1 MLSSTPEIRN
11 TGRDCAD
18 SDGQVDNA
26 CGNAA
31 RLPKIDYN
39 KSQKGEHIMR
49 QSRRKVLK
57 AGAALA
63 AAASLPH
70 FARAQ
75 SGSIKIGMSMPQTGS
90 LGAGGQAALVA
101 LRLWVDDVN
110 QRGGLLN
117 RKVELIAYDDQTNPA
132 NTPGI
137 YTKLLDIDKVDL
149 LIAPY
154 GTVPTAPIVPM
165 VKQRGLL
172 LMGNFSFQVN
182 AKVQHDMWFNNS
194 PWNDAASWSDGFIK
208 AGQGAGAKTIAILA
222 ADQEFAQNLANGARE
237 LAKKANIQSV
247 YDQNYPPTTTDF
259 SSLIRGIR
267 AAKPEMVFVMSY
279 PNDSVAIIRAVNEIG
294 VGSQVQVFGGG
305 MVGLQFTPIMTS
317 LGSLLNGVLNYN
329 SYVPGMKY
337 PGIEDFLARYAKRA
351 AEARVDPLGF
361 YLPPFNYAIGQ
372 MLEQAVNGTK
382 SLDHKQ
388 LAAYLR
394 KNEMKTLVGPIRY
407 DKNGEWAN
415 PRVVQAQFRGVVDK
429 DTEQFRQPGK
439 QIVIYP
445 DAYKTGNVITPFE
458 KARSAK

>member
-1 MLSSTPEIRN
+1 LLY
-11 TGRDCAD
+11 A
-18 SDGQVDNA
+18 V
-26 CGNAA
+26 
-31 RLPKIDYN
+31 
-39 KSQKGEHIMR
+39 
-49 QSRRKVLK
+49 
-57 AGAALA
+57 AALTLA
-63 AAASLPH
+63 AGTAL
-70 FARAQ
+70 AQ
-75 SGSIKIGMSMPQTGS
+75 GPVKIGMSMPQTGS
-90 LGAGGQAALVA
+90 LGAGGQAALAA

-132 NTPGI
+132 NVPAI

-149 LIAPY
+149 LLAPY
-154 GTVPTAPIVPM
+154 GTVPTAPVMPL

-182 AKVQHDMWFNNS
+182 AKIQHDMWFNNA

-208 AGQGAGAKTIAILA
+208 AGLGANAKTIAILA

-237 LAKKANIQSV
+237 LAKKANLKSV

-259 SSLIRGIR
+259 SALVRAIR
-267 AAKPEMVFVMSY
+267 AAKPEMVYVMSY

-294 VGSQVQVFGGG
+294 VGSQVQVLGGG

-317 LGSLLNGVLNYN
+317 LGSLLNGVVNYN
-329 SYVPGMKY
+329 SYVPGMKF

-351 AEARVDPLGF
+351 AEAKVDPLGF
-361 YLPPFNYAIGQ
+361 YLTPFNYAIGQ

-394 KNEMKTLVGPIRY
+394 KNEMSTVVGPIRF

-415 PRVVQAQFRGVVDK
+415 PRVVQAQFRGVADK

-439 QIVIYP
+439 QVVISP
-445 DAYKTGNVITPFE
+445 DAYRTGDVITPFE
-458 KARSAK
+458 KARSAR

>member
-1 MLSSTPEIRN
+1 MNVT
-11 TGRDCAD
+11 
-18 SDGQVDNA
+18 
-26 CGNAA
+26 
-31 RLPKIDYN
+31 
-39 KSQKGEHIMR
+39 
-49 QSRRKVLK
+49 RRKVL
-57 AGAALA
+57 GAVGATALA
-63 AAASLPH
+63 ANLPRRA
-70 FARAQ
+70 FAQ
-75 SGSIKIGMSMPQTGS
+75 QGPVKIGMSMPQTGS

-110 QRGGLLN
+110 QKGGLLG

-137 YTKLLDIDKVDL
+137 YTKLLDVDRVDL

-154 GTVPTAPIVPM
+154 GTVPTAPIMPL

-194 PWNDAASWSDGFIK
+194 PWNDASSWSDGFIR
-208 AGQGAGAKTIAILA
+208 AGQKAGAKTIAILA

-237 LAKKANIQSV
+237 LAKKANMKSV

-259 SSLIRGIR
+259 SSLIRSLR
-267 AAKPEMVFVMSY
+267 AAKPDMVFVMSY
-279 PNDSVAIIRAVNEIG
+279 PNDSVAIVRAVNEIG
-294 VGSQVQVFGGG
+294 VGSQVQIFGGG

-337 PGIEDFLARYAKRA
+337 PGIEDFLKRYAERA
-351 AEARVDPLGF
+351 KEAKVDPLGF

-372 MLEQAVNGTK
+372 MLEQAVNGTR

-394 KNEMKTLVGPIRY
+394 KNEMKTVVGPIRY
-407 DKNGEWAN
+407 DKMGEWAN
-415 PRVVQAQFRGVVDK
+415 PRVVKAQFRGVVDK
-429 DTEQFRQPGK
+429 DMEQFRKAGK
-439 QIVIYP
+439 QVVVYP
-445 DAYKTGNVITPFE
+445 EAYKTGDVISPFE
-458 KARSAK
+458 KA

>member
-1 MLSSTPEIRN
+1 
-11 TGRDCAD
+11 
-18 SDGQVDNA
+18 
-26 CGNAA
+26 
-31 RLPKIDYN
+31 
-39 KSQKGEHIMR
+39 MR
-49 QSRRKVLK
+49 GSRRKVLK

-63 AAASLPH
+63 AVGAFSRKALAQAAPV
-70 FARAQ
+70 
-75 SGSIKIGMSMPQTGS
+75 KIGMSMPQTGS

-110 QRGGLLN
+110 QKGGLLN

-137 YTKLLDIDKVDL
+137 YTKLLDVDKVDL

-154 GTVPTAPIVPM
+154 GTVPTAPIMPL

-194 PWNDAASWSDGFIK
+194 PWNDASSWSDGFIR
-208 AGQGAGAKTIAILA
+208 AGQRAGAKSIAILA

-237 LAKKANIQSV
+237 LAKKANIKSV

-259 SSLIRGIR
+259 SSLVRGIR
-267 AAKPEMVFVMSY
+267 AARPEMVFVMSY

-294 VGSQVQVFGGG
+294 VGSTVQVFGGG

-351 AEARVDPLGF
+351 AEAKVDPLGF

-372 MLEQAVNGTK
+372 MLEQAVNATK

-394 KNEMKTLVGPIRY
+394 GHEMKTVVGPIRY
-407 DKNGEWAN
+407 DKTGEWAN
-415 PRVVQAQFRGVVDK
+415 PRVVQAQFRGVADK
-429 DTEQFRQPGK
+429 DMEQFRQPNK
-439 QIVIYP
+439 QVVIYP
-445 DAYKTGNVITPFE
+445 DDYKTGDVITPFE

>member
-1 MLSSTPEIRN
+1 M
-11 TGRDCAD
+11 
-18 SDGQVDNA
+18 
-26 CGNAA
+26 
-31 RLPKIDYN
+31 
-39 KSQKGEHIMR
+39 KG
-49 QSRRKVLK
+49 SRRKVLK

-63 AAASLPH
+63 AAASLPR
-70 FARAQ
+70 AALAQ
-75 SGSIKIGMSMPQTGS
+75 SGPVKIGMSMPQTGS

-132 NTPGI
+132 NVPGI
-137 YTKLLDIDKVDL
+137 YTKLLDVDKVDL

-154 GTVPTAPIVPM
+154 GTVPTAPVMPM

-194 PWNDAASWSDGFIK
+194 PWNDATSWSEGFMR
-208 AGQGAGAKTIAILA
+208 AGQKAGAKTIAFLA

-237 LAKKANIQSV
+237 LAKKSNMKFV
-247 YDQNYPPTTTDF
+247 YDQNYPPATTDF
-259 SSLIRGIR
+259 SSLIRSIR
-267 AAKPEMVFVMSY
+267 AAKPEVVYCMSY

-294 VGSQVQVFGGG
+294 VGSQVQMFGGG

-317 LGSLLNGVLNYN
+317 LGSLLNGVTNYN

-351 AEARVDPLGF
+351 QEAKVDPLGF

-372 MLEQAVNGTK
+372 ILEQAINATK
-382 SLDHKQ
+382 SFEHKA
-388 LAAYLR
+388 LAGWLR
-394 KNEMKTLVGPIRY
+394 KNEVKTIVGPIRW

-415 PRVVQAQFRGVVDK
+415 PRVVQAQFRGVIDK
-429 DTEQFRQPGK
+429 DLEQFRKPGK
-439 QIVIYP
+439 QVVIYP
-445 DAYKTGNVITPFE
+445 DEYKTGEAITPFD
-458 KARSAK
+458 KARQAKT